1 VNARKPTSWQS
12 PLAPLFGP
20 KFAGTLE
27 FGAQVAPT
35 WRLNQNT
42 AERVAVWHCLVEIV
56 PRRIAIEVVH
66 GADVTH
72 RTHKAAVAVTVVEI
86 EFYPSLPGLKNL
98 DSRGSPWPSGR

>member
-1 VNARKPTSWQS
+1 MKRSSWQS
-12 PLAPLFGP
+12 SLAPLFGP

-27 FGAQVAPT
+27 FGRSLRRHGVSIKIQQSES
-35 WRLNQNT
+35 R
-42 AERVAVWHCLVEIV
+42 CGIGLVEIV

-86 EFYPSLPGLKNL
+86 EFYPSLPLLKNL
-98 DSRGSPWPSGR
+98 GSRGSPWPSGR